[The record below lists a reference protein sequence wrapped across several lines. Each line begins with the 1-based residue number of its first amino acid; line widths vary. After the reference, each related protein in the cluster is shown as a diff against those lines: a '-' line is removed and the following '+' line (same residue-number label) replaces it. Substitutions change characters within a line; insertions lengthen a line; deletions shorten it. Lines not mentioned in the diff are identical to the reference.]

1 MHRITMKPARILTAL
16 SLALV
21 TVTPTMVGA
30 EPSPNTKSSASI
42 AADAPISIKDPRTE
56 GVIQPMGVEEANPR
70 FSWRYE
76 ASAQAPRG
84 FTQSAARIL
93 VASSPEKLAQ
103 GQGDLWDSGKLEGA
117 DTLAAIYAGQPL
129 QSATRYYWKVTGL
142 DANGKSYQTEPQ
154 FFEMGLLK
162 AEDWNAAQWIGAR
175 VERPKTIP
183 ANLQG
188 LTDYSFETKLKIVEK
203 RANLLFR
210 AAYAWQKSY
219 GLEILPGAPGKLIVT
234 CNNGEKKAEI
244 LKEYPLPDCAA
255 NVWHKLEVTLKGAD
269 FWFRVND
276 KAVND
281 EPLHDDTIK
290 GGSVAL
296 GSYSADR
303 KPSVAQFDD
312 FKLTTNGQVLVQEN
326 FEDPTMFAF
335 QDRVF
340 SDTFFSRVK
349 DGVME
354 VSLTSTF
361 LEPKDGLAAPLLRKS
376 FSTEP
381 KKIVRARA
389 YVAGL
394 GYYTFWLN
402 GKRLDDYLL
411 NPGFARYNKTAYYSV
426 YDLTDHLD
434 RDNVLAFELGRGWYG
449 MTTPTLWGETFNN
462 DWMAEP
468 ALRTLLTVD
477 YADGTRQVV
486 VSDPS
491 FKTATGPILF
501 DSIKAGE
508 IHDARKE
515 LPGWNLVK
523 FADQKWSPA
532 VVAKGTMPSAAPG
545 LTAQMFEPI
554 RVIESLTPVS
564 IEKIEEETGA
574 WLIDFGKNI
583 AGTVEFKL
591 RGEPG
596 QRTRISYHEK
606 ITPEWRGRWNNF
618 GAEATGS
625 YQTDVFVAK
634 GGAEETFQARYSYKG
649 FRYIRV
655 EGFKE
660 KPSPNQFTA
669 KVFNSDMADVGE
681 FRSSS
686 ELWNKIW
693 EAGKAS
699 IRSNMHSIPTDCPQ
713 WEKLGWTCDDNG
725 PYYAMAFGFDLRKL
739 YEKRLQD
746 YADDISPDGKI
757 RNTIPSTWAKGDDPA
772 WVGSYV
778 DLTWKHYQTYGDRRM
793 VARHYDNLKLY
804 MTTLIKEGE
813 ASEKPPLLTTPRK
826 ALGDWVSPDGNIPPE
841 GALIYFDAYFYKY
854 LRVMRDLAERLGRG
868 EDVAYYGK
876 LATDLKREFNVFF
889 YDEAEGG
896 YYGTNRAVGYRQSP
910 NAVALALGL
919 VPADRIQRVV
929 NRLVEDIK
937 VRNGH
942 IWTGIL
948 GMEFI
953 ADALCENGRSDVAY
967 SAHLKDDYPSIG
979 NMIREGATTL
989 WEDLALKKARSLNHK
1004 MYATPLGWM
1013 ARYVAGLHVEGVPV
1027 DGVGFRKAVI
1037 APYPVPD
1044 QIKFAKLDYDSP
1056 MGRYQ
1061 SHWKVQDD
1069 AIIYDLV
1076 IPPNA
1081 TATAR
1086 LPLFGKT
1093 EVALTESGKTLWEN
1107 GKPKGSADGCGK
1119 VTVEND
1125 RLTIPLGSGTYSFA
1139 VKPTGTQGKSK

>member
-1 MHRITMKPARILTAL
+1 
-16 SLALV
+16 
-21 TVTPTMVGA
+21 
-30 EPSPNTKSSASI
+30 
-42 AADAPISIKDPRTE
+42 
-56 GVIQPMGVEEANPR
+56 MGVEDAAPR

-76 ASAQAPRG
+76 GSAQAPRG

-93 VASSPEKLAQ
+93 VASSLEKLAL
-103 GQGDLWDSGKLEGA
+103 GQGDMWDSGKRAGA
-117 DTLAAIYAGQPL
+117 DTLSAIYAGKPL
-129 QSATRYYWKVTGL
+129 QSATRYYWQATGW
-142 DANGKSYQTEPQ
+142 DVAGKTNTTKPQ
-154 FFEMGLLK
+154 FFEMGLSK
-162 AEDWNAAQWIGAR
+162 AEDWKSAQWIGAR

-183 ANLQG
+183 ANLQA
-188 LTDYSFETKLKIVEK
+188 LTDYSFETKFRVMEK
-203 RANLLFR
+203 SAVVLFR

-219 GLEILPGAPGKLIVT
+219 GLEIQPGTPGKLIVS
-234 CNNGEKKAEI
+234 CNTGEKKAAV
-244 LKEYPLPDCAA
+244 LKEYPLPDCAL
-255 NVWHKLEVTLKGAD
+255 NKWHTLQVTLKGPD
-269 FWFRVND
+269 FWFKIDD

-290 GGSVAL
+290 AGSIAL
-296 GSYSADR
+296 GAFSGDR
-303 KPSVAQFDD
+303 KNGRAQFDD
-312 FKLTTNGQVLVQEN
+312 FKLIVNGEVLVQEN

-340 SDTFFSRVK
+340 SDIFYSRVK

-354 VSLTSTF
+354 VSLTNTF
-361 LEPKDGLAAPLLRKS
+361 LEPKEGLAAPLFRKA
-376 FSTEP
+376 FSTES

-426 YDLTDHLD
+426 YDLTEQLG
-434 RDNVLAFELGRGWYG
+434 RDNVLGFELGRGWYG
-449 MTTPTLWGETFNN
+449 MTTATLWGETFNH

-468 ALRTLLTVD
+468 ALRSLVTID
-477 YADGTRQVV
+477 YADGTRQTV

-491 FKTATGPILF
+491 FKTAPGPILF
-501 DSIKAGE
+501 DSLKAGE
-508 IHDARKE
+508 IHDARKD
-515 LPGWNLVK
+515 LPGWKTVNY
-523 FADQKWSPA
+523 ADQNWSPA

-554 RVIESLTPVS
+554 RVIESLAPIS
-564 IEKIEEETGA
+564 IEKIEGETDA
-574 WLIDFGKNI
+574 WLVDFGKNI

-591 RGEPG
+591 RGEAG

-618 GAEATGS
+618 GAEVTGS

-634 GGAEETFQARYSYKG
+634 GGDVEETFEARYSYKG

-655 EGFKE
+655 EGFME
-660 KPSPNQFTA
+660 KPAASQFNA

-699 IRSNMHSIPTDCPQ
+699 IRGNMHSIPTDCPQ

-725 PYYAMAFGFDLRKL
+725 PYYAMAYGYDLRKL

-757 RNTIPSTWAKGDDPA
+757 RNTIPSSWAKGEDPA

-778 DLTWKHYQTYGDRRM
+778 DITWKHYQTYGDRRM
-793 VARHYDNLKLY
+793 VERHYDNLKLY

-813 ASEKPPLLTTPRK
+813 ASERPPLLTMPRK

-854 LRVMRDLAERLGRG
+854 LRVMRDLAELLGRT

-876 LATDLKREFNVFF
+876 LTVDLKREFNAFF

-896 YYGTNRAVGYRQSP
+896 YYGTNRSAGYRQSP
-910 NAVALALGL
+910 NAVALAFGL
-919 VPADRIQRVV
+919 VPEDRVERVV
-929 NRLVEDIK
+929 NRLVADMK
-937 VRNGH
+937 TRKGH

-953 ADALCENGRSDVAY
+953 ADALSENGRSDVAY
-967 SAHLKDDYPSIG
+967 TAHLKDVYPSLG

-989 WEDLALKKARSLNHK
+989 WEDLAYNKARSLNHK
-1004 MYATPLGWM
+1004 MFATPLGWM
-1013 ARYVAGLHVEGVPV
+1013 ARYVAGLHVEGIPV
-1027 DGVGFRKAVI
+1027 NGAGFRKAVI
-1037 APYPVPD
+1037 APYPVPE
-1044 QIKFAKLDYDSP
+1044 QVKFAHLDYKSP
-1056 MGRYQ
+1056 MGRYY
-1061 SHWKVQDD
+1061 SGWKATDSGMAYEIV
-1069 AIIYDLV
+1069 V
-1076 IPPNA
+1076 PPNA
-1081 TATAR
+1081 SVQFR
-1086 LPLFGKT
+1086 LPLLGAKDAT
-1093 EVALTESGKTLWEN
+1093 ISESGKTLWQN
-1107 GKPKGSADGCGK
+1107 GKPAASVPGISSPALQD
-1119 VTVEND
+1119 D
-1125 RLTIPLGSGTYSFA
+1125 RLVMTLASGTYSFE
-1139 VKPTGTQGKSK
+1139 VKDTGATVK